1 LAPSG
6 PATIYVTSINDLV
19 KWIRTDPGELISF
32 RAIQGLA
39 NRSTPSIFM
48 LQNQGPIHDQE
59 WLDLLSQKYKARVF
73 SKPDSTHHT
82 DSLGWYI
89 QMFRSSFAGYILFDV
104 KNPQSQA
111 ASTFVA
117 LSLAGVLNAIPIDR
131 NDSALLQ
138 TAKSAG
144 LTQLEDVTNR
154 DYNWLK
160 GSKYWSQLNRNA
172 IFFNQPKG
180 LADGGDYA
188 VALRMAVFWD
198 DVRSDPQM
206 STMATMIS
214 DQNLGGIVFGWGYTD
229 AQYRE
234 DVFVSVASRYTQSLL
249 DTPANLSVYMHYPLQ
264 GALSRP
270 APPPPPTDLHKHYV
284 AFVYSDGDNPRV
296 ILNELTKPGNDRY
309 ASPRRGGFPIGWTL
323 PPTISSLAGPVVS
336 AIYAAATPND
346 EFVAGP
352 SGYGYAFPSLI
363 PQKQVFGT
371 QTQQAMAR
379 LGLHNVLVLDTSGA
393 TGFSHAALDPLT
405 ADANVSG
412 VFFTAFN
419 GRNQPPQGTVL
430 WSNSKPVIPTVT
442 LYRPTSDPNK
452 TIANQTAGYLNSL
465 STDATSPAGYTVVY
479 VDFWSVSMTDLSQI
493 ISRLGPNVSVV
504 RPDVLTAMAEANI
517 RH

>member
-296 ILNELTKPGNDRY
+296 ILNELTK
-309 ASPRRGGFPIGWTL
+309 
-323 PPTISSLAGPVVS
+323 
-336 AIYAAATPND
+336 
-346 EFVAGP
+346 